1 MTHDYSLVRD
11 DRGRTD
17 FDLHS
22 AWSPRIH
29 EAYLSS
35 GADGLI
41 ANYAR
46 GFVGADIDFVR
57 DLPLRRFNLLDR
69 GITDLSPIHDLGAT
83 LEELRVQSNPDA
95 HVDLTLLPRLRV
107 LSCAWD
113 QVKDTIERTDK
124 LEGLVI
130 SPYPKADL
138 RPISHLTSLRSLRMK
153 QRPGVRSLAG
163 VEAMP
168 WLTWLGIYGA
178 PLEDITALERLR
190 SPVLNQLDLEAC
202 RRIPSLDSVG
212 FLHGLR
218 ELDISEGGTL
228 PSLAPIAALI
238 GLERLHLYG
247 STKIADGDLSPLL
260 GLKRMKD
267 LRMMNRRHYTPS
279 VTAVREHLG
288 LEPW

>member
-1 MTHDYSLVRD
+1 MTHDYALVRD

-57 DLPLRRFNLLDR
+57 DLQLRRFDLLDR

-107 LSCAWD
+107 LACAWD
-113 QVKDTIERTDK
+113 QVKDTIERTDHIEE
-124 LEGLVI
+124 LFLSAYRE
-130 SPYPKADL
+130 ADL
-138 RPISHLTSLRSLRMK
+138 RPTSHLTSLRTLRMK

-190 SPVLNQLDLEAC
+190 SPVLNQLDLDAC

-228 PSLAPIAALI
+228 PSLAPIAALT

-260 GLKRMKD
+260 GLQRMKD
-267 LRMMNRRHYTPS
+267 LRMMNRRHYAPS

-288 LEPW
+288 LEPR